1 MIIYI
6 AGPITGVENY
16 QENFAKVERTLT
28 SEGHKVLN
36 PATLPQGMGDLKK
49 YMQVCLP
56 MIEAADAVVML
67 PGWEKSLGANR
78 EYGYALGLDKM
89 ITEVYCWEA
98 PI

>member
-16 QENFAKVERTLT
+16 QENFAKVERELIK
-28 SEGHKVLN
+28 EGHKVLN

-49 YMQVCLP
+49 YMQICLP

-78 EYGYALGLDKM
+78 EYGYALGLCKTV
-89 ITEVYCWEA
+89 TEVCCLEA

>member
-16 QENFAKVERTLT
+16 QENFAKVERELIK
-28 SEGHKVLN
+28 EGHKVLN

-49 YMQVCLP
+49 YMQICLP
-56 MIEAADAVVML
+56 MIEAADAVMML
-67 PGWEKSLGANR
+67 PGWEKSLGANQ
-78 EYGYALGLDKM
+78 EYGYALARGKQ
-89 ITEVYCWEA
+89 ITELRRPEA